1 MVYYA
6 IPTVTPTEARCFMIT
21 ETVTLHLPEPL
32 YRRIQR
38 TAQIMRQPIEDFLLD
53 AVTTALPLLD
63 DLPPELVND
72 VATLTILND
81 AALWRSARQ
90 TMSQSHQER
99 MEFLMHTREG
109 DALSLKEQRELDEL
123 LHEYERIVTIR
134 AQAAVLLQQR
144 GYDVS
149 APVTL
154 NESSVDC
161 NESLLYS

>member
-1 MVYYA
+1 
-6 IPTVTPTEARCFMIT
+6 MIT

-72 VATLTILND
+72 MTTLMTLND

-99 MEFLMHTREG
+99 MEFLMHTREQG
-109 DALSLKEQRELDEL
+109 ALSHKEQRELDKL

-149 APVTL
+149 EPATL
-154 NESSVDC
+154 NESPVG
-161 NESLLYS
+161 

>member
-6 IPTVTPTEARCFMIT
+6 ILIVTLPEARCLMIT
-21 ETVTLHLPEPL
+21 ETVTLHLSEL
-32 YRRIQR
+32 LFRRIQR

-72 VATLTILND
+72 MATLTTLND

-99 MEFLMHTREG
+99 MEFLMHHTKSSENWT
-109 DALSLKEQRELDEL
+109 S
-123 LHEYERIVTIR
+123 YCMNM
-134 AQAAVLLQQR
+134 
-144 GYDVS
+144 S
-149 APVTL
+149 A
-154 NESSVDC
+154 S
-161 NESLLYS
+161 